1 MERRKPPRGTAGQNF
16 EKTECFESMVL
27 KHHTLNPF
35 DRKPQGAV
43 ATGGQVR
50 LRLTVEDE
58 QAPVELF
65 LRVWNGDERRYP
77 MRPLGLKDGG
87 MIYEAQIGVGDK
99 PRLLWYRFECEYKG
113 EHVVLGAPGDHTGCG
128 EGVMGSE
135 ESFQLTVYDAAYDT
149 PAWMRDGVMYQ
160 IMVDRFCHGEGTDAL
175 MHAKDGQNIILH
187 ENWNEMPFLNIA
199 ENGDNFANDFFGGNL
214 EGVRQKLP
222 YLKQLGVSVL
232 YFNPIFCA
240 RTNHKYDTSDYR
252 RVDPMFGDEQA
263 LARLCKEAEALGM
276 RVMLDGVFSHVGDDS
291 LYFNRRGTYG
301 EHVGAY
307 RDPDSPYY
315 KWFTFRHWPDDY
327 ECWWGFKTLPNVN
340 EMDEDYRRF
349 ILEDDDSVVRHWVRK
364 GTSGWRLDVA
374 DELPMPFLRDL
385 RRQVKDVSG
394 DAAVLGEVWEDA
406 SHKVAY
412 GQMRSYVLGDTL
424 DSVMNYPLRDALI
437 AFLMAQKD
445 AAAVAKEL
453 SSLAQ
458 NYPKPFLY
466 ALMNLMGSHDR
477 PRILNVLAGNDGSDI
492 PRSQRAGHR
501 LSQEERMIGALREQ
515 LMLRFVFS
523 VPGMPC
529 IYYGDEA
536 GVEGCADPFCRR
548 TYPWGR
554 EDQDM
559 LARYKA
565 MAAMR
570 NGHPVLKTGECAY
583 IAPCS
588 AVLGVI
594 RKNEN
599 GKDAFGKKAENAC
612 AVTLINRS
620 AREVVVYLT
629 SADVSGAQTLVS
641 DDGQIFTA
649 RSGAF
654 SVKIKGLQGMTMF
667 AM

>member
-77 MRPLGLKDGG
+77 MRPLGLKDGR

-629 SADVSGAQTLVS
+629 SADVSGAQMLVS

>member
-77 MRPLGLKDGG
+77 MRPLGLKDGR

-135 ESFQLTVYDAAYDT
+135 ESFQITVYDAAYDT

-160 IMVDRFCHGEGTDAL
+160 IMVDRFFHGEGTDAL

-187 ENWNEMPFLNIA
+187 EDWNEMPFLNIA

-315 KWFTFRHWPDDY
+315 KWFTFRRWPDDY

-374 DELPMPFLRDL
+374 DELPMPFLREL

-445 AAAVAKEL
+445 ATAVAKEL

>member
-77 MRPLGLKDGG
+77 MRPLGLKDGR

-187 ENWNEMPFLNIA
+187 EDWNEMPFLNIA

-374 DELPMPFLRDL
+374 DELPMPFLREL

-629 SADVSGAQTLVS
+629 SADISGAQTLVS

>member
-1 MERRKPPRGTAGQNF
+1 
-16 EKTECFESMVL
+16 MVL

-77 MRPLGLKDGG
+77 MRPLGLKDGR

-187 ENWNEMPFLNIA
+187 EDWNEMPFLNIA

-349 ILEDDDSVVRHWVRK
+349 ILEDDYDSEFRFTLRPIPTLQSIDHAGRVIYVNTFSRTLAPSLRISYMVLPGELMRVFQKRLGFYSCTVPSFEQYTLARFLDRGDFEKHINRMRK
-364 GTSGWRLDVA
+364 SYKSRRNTVISLLRQCAFSEKLPILEQDAGLHFLLRVDTPLSDG
-374 DELPMPFLRDL
+374 ELTAR
-385 RRQVKDVSG
+385 
-394 DAAVLGEVWEDA
+394 
-406 SHKVAY
+406 
-412 GQMRSYVLGDTL
+412 
-424 DSVMNYPLRDALI
+424 
-437 AFLMAQKD
+437 
-445 AAAVAKEL
+445 
-453 SSLAQ
+453 LAQ
-458 NYPKPFLY
+458 
-466 ALMNLMGSHDR
+466 
-477 PRILNVLAGNDGSDI
+477 AGIVGVG
-492 PRSQRAGHR
+492 Q
-501 LSQEERMIGALREQ
+501 EQ
-515 LMLRFVFS
+515 L
-523 VPGMPC
+523 VPV
-529 IYYGDEA
+529 A
-536 GVEGCADPFCRR
+536 HF
-548 TYPWGR
+548 
-554 EDQDM
+554 
-559 LARYKA
+559 
-565 MAAMR
+565 
-570 NGHPVLKTGECAY
+570 H
-583 IAPCS
+583 
-588 AVLGVI
+588 
-594 RKNEN
+594 
-599 GKDAFGKKAENAC
+599 
-612 AVTLINRS
+612 
-620 AREVVVYLT
+620 
-629 SADVSGAQTLVS
+629 
-641 DDGQIFTA
+641 
-649 RSGAF
+649 
-654 SVKIKGLQGMTMF
+654 
-667 AM
+667 

>member
-77 MRPLGLKDGG
+77 MRPLGLKDGR

-160 IMVDRFCHGEGTDAL
+160 IMVDRFCRGEGTDAL

-187 ENWNEMPFLNIA
+187 EDWNEMPFLNIA

-349 ILEDDDSVVRHWVRK
+349 ILGDDDSVVRHWVRK

-374 DELPMPFLRDL
+374 DELPMPFLREL
-385 RRQVKDVSG
+385 RRQVKGVSR

-570 NGHPVLKTGECAY
+570 KGHPVLKTGECAY

>member
-1 MERRKPPRGTAGQNF
+1 MERGKPPRGTAGQNF

-77 MRPLGLKDGG
+77 MRPLGLKDGR
-87 MIYEAQIGVGDK
+87 MIYEVQIGVGDK

>member
-77 MRPLGLKDGG
+77 MRPLGLKDGR

-349 ILEDDDSVVRHWVRK
+349 ILEDDDSVVRHWVKK
-364 GTSGWRLDVA
+364 GASGWRLDVA
-374 DELPMPFLRDL
+374 DELPMPFLREL

>member
-77 MRPLGLKDGG
+77 MRPLGLKDGR

-187 ENWNEMPFLNIA
+187 EDWNEMPFLNIA

-374 DELPMPFLRDL
+374 DGRMRATRSPTGRCAPM
-385 RRQVKDVSG
+385 
-394 DAAVLGEVWEDA
+394 
-406 SHKVAY
+406 
-412 GQMRSYVLGDTL
+412 
-424 DSVMNYPLRDALI
+424 
-437 AFLMAQKD
+437 
-445 AAAVAKEL
+445 
-453 SSLAQ
+453 
-458 NYPKPFLY
+458 
-466 ALMNLMGSHDR
+466 
-477 PRILNVLAGNDGSDI
+477 
-492 PRSQRAGHR
+492 
-501 LSQEERMIGALREQ
+501 
-515 LMLRFVFS
+515 
-523 VPGMPC
+523 
-529 IYYGDEA
+529 
-536 GVEGCADPFCRR
+536 
-548 TYPWGR
+548 
-554 EDQDM
+554 
-559 LARYKA
+559 
-565 MAAMR
+565 
-570 NGHPVLKTGECAY
+570 
-583 IAPCS
+583 CS
-588 AVLGVI
+588 AT
-594 RKNEN
+594 RW
-599 GKDAFGKKAENAC
+599 
-612 AVTLINRS
+612 
-620 AREVVVYLT
+620 
-629 SADVSGAQTLVS
+629 
-641 DDGQIFTA
+641 TA
-649 RSGAF
+649 
-654 SVKIKGLQGMTMF
+654 
-667 AM
+667 

>member
-77 MRPLGLKDGG
+77 MRPLGLKDGR
-87 MIYEAQIGVGDK
+87 MIYEAQIGVGDQ

-187 ENWNEMPFLNIA
+187 EDWNEMPFLNIA

-374 DELPMPFLRDL
+374 DELPMPFLREL
-385 RRQVKDVSG
+385 RRQVKDVSK

-492 PRSQRAGHR
+492 PRSQRADHR

>member
-77 MRPLGLKDGG
+77 MRPLGLKDGR

-620 AREVVVYLT
+620 AREVDVYLT

>member
-27 KHHTLNPF
+27 KHHTLNSF

-77 MRPLGLKDGG
+77 MRPLGLKDGR
-87 MIYEAQIGVGDK
+87 MIYEVQIGVGDK

-187 ENWNEMPFLNIA
+187 EDWNEMPFLNIA

-214 EGVRQKLP
+214 EGVRQKLS

-315 KWFTFRHWPDDY
+315 KWFTFRRWPDDY

-349 ILEDDDSVVRHWVRK
+349 ILEDDDSVVRHWVKK

-374 DELPMPFLRDL
+374 DELLMPFLREL
-385 RRQVKDVSG
+385 RRQVKDVSK

-492 PRSQRAGHR
+492 PRSQRADHR

-570 NGHPVLKTGECAY
+570 KGHPVLKTGECAY

>member
-1 MERRKPPRGTAGQNF
+1 
-16 EKTECFESMVL
+16 MVL
-27 KHHTLNPF
+27 KHHTLSPF

-43 ATGGQVR
+43 AAGGQVR
-50 LRLTVEDE
+50 LRVTAEGDQTPL
-58 QAPVELF
+58 ELF
-65 LRVWNGDERRYP
+65 LRVWNGAERRYP
-77 MRPLGLKDGG
+77 MRSLGVRNGKTV
-87 MIYEAQIGVGDK
+87 YEAQIGVGDT
-99 PRLLWYRFECEYKG
+99 PNLLWYRFEG
-113 EHVVLGAPGDHTGCG
+113 ETREGRVVLGAPDDHTGCG

-135 ESFQLTVYDAAYDT
+135 ESFQVTVYDAAYDT
-149 PAWMRDGVMYQ
+149 PAWMREGVMYQ
-160 IMVDRFCHGEGTDAL
+160 IMVDRFCRGEGTDAL

-187 ENWNEMPFLNIA
+187 DKWDEMPFLNIS

-222 YLKQLGVSVL
+222 YLKRLGVSVL

-252 RVDPMFGDEQA
+252 RIDPMFGDEQA
-263 LARLCKEAEALGM
+263 LVRLCEDAKKLGM
-276 RVMLDGVFSHVGDDS
+276 HVMLDGVFSHVGDDS
-291 LYFNRRGTYG
+291 LYFNRRGTHG

-307 RDPDSPYY
+307 RDPHSPYF

-349 ILEDDDSVVRHWVRK
+349 ILEDEDSVVRHWVKK

-374 DELPMPFLRDL
+374 DELPMPFLREL
-385 RRQVKDVSG
+385 RKQVKDVSPN
-394 DAAVLGEVWEDA
+394 AAVLGEVWEDA

-437 AFLMAQKD
+437 AFLTGQKD
-445 AAAVAKEL
+445 APAVAREL

-466 ALMNLMGSHDR
+466 AVMNLMGSHDR

-492 PRSQRAGHR
+492 PRDQRAHHR
-501 LSQEERMIGALREQ
+501 LSPEERMIGALREQ
-515 LMLRFVFS
+515 LMLRFIFS

-536 GVEGCADPFCRR
+536 GMEGCADPFCRR
-548 TYPWGR
+548 TYPWGH
-554 EDQDM
+554 EDAQM
-559 LARYKA
+559 LARYQA
-565 MAAMR
+565 MTAMR
-570 NGHPVLKTGECAY
+570 NAHPVLRTGECVY
-583 IAPCS
+583 LAPC
-588 AVLGVI
+588 ADVLGVI
-594 RKNEN
+594 RKNES
-599 GKDAFGKKAENAC
+599 GRDAFGSQAENAC

-620 AREVVVYLT
+620 AKEVVVYLT
-629 SADVSGAQTLVS
+629 AEDVCGAKTLVT
-641 DDGQIFTA
+641 DDGQTLSA
-649 RSGAF
+649 RGGAF
-654 SVKIKGLQGMTMF
+654 SVKVKGLQGMTGF
-667 AM
+667 AE

>member
-1 MERRKPPRGTAGQNF
+1 
-16 EKTECFESMVL
+16 
-27 KHHTLNPF
+27 
-35 DRKPQGAV
+35 
-43 ATGGQVR
+43 
-50 LRLTVEDE
+50 
-58 QAPVELF
+58 
-65 LRVWNGDERRYP
+65 
-77 MRPLGLKDGG
+77 

-187 ENWNEMPFLNIA
+187 EDWNEMPFLNIA

-315 KWFTFRHWPDDY
+315 KWFTFRRWPDDY

-349 ILEDDDSVVRHWVRK
+349 ILEDDDSVVRHWVKK

-374 DELPMPFLRDL
+374 DELP
-385 RRQVKDVSG
+385 G
-394 DAAVLGEVWEDA
+394 DFIEGIRSAIDAEKPGAYLLGEVWEDG
-406 SHKVAY
+406 SNKIAY
-412 GQMRSYVLGDTL
+412 SQRRRYLLGRQVHGL
-424 DSVMNYPLRDALI
+424 MNYPFRTALLNWL
-437 AFLMAQKD
+437 AGGD
-445 AAAVAKEL
+445 AAVFRDSMETIRE
-453 SSLAQ
+453 
-458 NYPKPFLY
+458 NYPPFAFY
-466 ALMNLMGSHDR
+466 GAMNFLGTHDTA
-477 PRILNVLAGNDGSDI
+477 RILTLLGAEGTPKTKAERAAYRLSPTELARGLAKLRLAGMLLYSFPGS
-492 PRSQRAGHR
+492 PT
-501 LSQEERMIGALREQ
+501 L
-515 LMLRFVFS
+515 F
-523 VPGMPC
+523 
-529 IYYGDEA
+529 YGDEA
-536 GVEGCADPFCRR
+536 GVQGFEDPLNRGAFPWGSEDAALTDFFRTLGQLRR
-548 TYPWGR
+548 TR
-554 EDQDM
+554 ESLHSGSLRYL
-559 LARYKA
+559 LARGGALAIEREHGGERTVTALNAGDTPADLTLAWDAPTAQDAMTGQRFLVIDGKA
-565 MAAMR
+565 HLTLPPL
-570 NGHPVLKTGECAY
+570 N
-583 IAPCS
+583 
-588 AVLGVI
+588 GVI
-594 RKNEN
+594 
-599 GKDAFGKKAENAC
+599 
-612 AVTLINRS
+612 
-620 AREVVVYLT
+620 
-629 SADVSGAQTLVS
+629 LV
-641 DDGQIFTA
+641 
-649 RSGAF
+649 
-654 SVKIKGLQGMTMF
+654 
-667 AM
+667 

>member
-77 MRPLGLKDGG
+77 MRPLGLKDGR

-187 ENWNEMPFLNIA
+187 EDWNEMPFLNIA

-214 EGVRQKLP
+214 EGVRQKLS

-315 KWFTFRHWPDDY
+315 KWFTFRRWPDDY